1 MSDTVAETVI
11 AVIAKTKKVPPETV
25 SMDSS
30 LEELKI
36 DSLDG
41 LNMFFELEEALD
53 VTIPDDKAKTMRSVR
68 QIVEELEKLVSS
80 QRAKGS
86 GAAV

>member
-1 MSDTVAETVI
+1 MPDTVAETVI

-30 LEELKI
+30 LEELRI

-86 GAAV
+86 GAPV

>member
-1 MSDTVAETVI
+1 MPETVAETVI

-30 LEELKI
+30 LEELRI

-86 GAAV
+86 GAPV